1 MANINY
7 VKYII
12 CMGKVNNITKTI
24 KTLQDII
31 NTLIYSQTV
40 CHQLKVKGMRL
51 LIKGKGHY
59 TNLIRGGQG
68 WNLLRGI

>member
-12 CMGKVNNITKTI
+12 CMRKVNNTTKAT

-31 NTLIYSQTV
+31 NTLISSQTV
-40 CHQLKVKGMRL
+40 CYKFKVRGMRL
-51 LIKGKGHY
+51 VIKGKGHY
-59 TNLIRGGQG
+59 SNLTIGGQY